1 MIIGGGP
8 AGLFCAETLR
18 QSNYTGEILMI
29 SAENIVPYDR
39 TLLTKVVATGDVN
52 KFKLRDEAF
61 LQSADI
67 DIKLGVKANSV
78 DSVKKTVTLSDGTTV
93 SYDKLC
99 VATGGS
105 PFKPRI

>member
-1 MIIGGGP
+1 
-8 AGLFCAETLR
+8 
-18 QSNYTGEILMI
+18 MI

-67 DIKLGVKANSV
+67 DIRLGVKANSV
-78 DSVKKTVTLSDGTTV
+78 DS
-93 SYDKLC
+93 
-99 VATGGS
+99 
-105 PFKPRI
+105 